1 MTTVTSSSVTGRDR
15 YIIVNALAYAIEAMD
30 RLPQRWQ
37 ERSDQKDMIALL
49 DAMSDQPDFFRI
61 GARGPLQRRGR
72 TLRPKRFTCRSR
84 YSRRSRTITT
94 PSTATTLRLTGASI
108 SRT

>member
-15 YIIVNALAYAIEAMD
+15 YIIVNALAYAIEAID

-61 GARGPLQRRGR
+61 GARGHLQRRG
-72 TLRPKRFTCRSR
+72 TTMKNGKRVLNEPETCVVVNLDSV
-84 YSRRSRTITT
+84 RR
-94 PSTATTLRLTGASI
+94 
-108 SRT
+108 

>member
-1 MTTVTSSSVTGRDR
+1 MNAVIADNVTGRD
-15 YIIVNALAYAIEAMD
+15 YSILVKALAYAIEAID

-61 GARGPLQRRGR
+61 GARGHLQRRG
-72 TLRPKRFTCRSR
+72 
-84 YSRRSRTITT
+84 TT
-94 PSTATTLRLTGASI
+94 MKDG
-108 SRT
+108 